1 MADGTIHGAAVP
13 DLLNQFEQ
21 ILDSDPLIDEV
32 GFIHPSQLAALH
44 NRAETDSSQSSFSE
58 RGDDNFW
65 IENHKLGISSD
76 VLLPLYAASRKEF
89 MNAVVEYKKLGD
101 LSHPSTEVLETEVM
115 KHSKALVLLSPDFGT
130 AWNSR
135 KLIASKKQQMTMFID
150 ELRLSALV
158 LSYSPKSDQAWCHRR
173 WVIKNLAAKGSTLQ
187 KILEEESGLVEK
199 MAEVLQE
206 LKKSKTWAA
215 LHVADNSCFHY
226 RMRLIIRI
234 LEECCR
240 KQEEGSCDSCVEVYW
255 VWQEELEWNE
265 ELIKRYL
272 GRESLWL
279 YRRFLSLLWIR
290 HFASDVNDVSS
301 PQKSKSSIQVNV
313 SIFLDKELLLV
324 NSCSEVLDNEFD
336 DYEAQAI
343 CSASYLLWLTKQ
355 IPETRKFELRDKI
368 EYEQLNTMLKVVAIR
383 GPPFGAI

>member
-272 GRESLWL
+272 GRE
-279 YRRFLSLLWIR
+279 
-290 HFASDVNDVSS
+290 
-301 PQKSKSSIQVNV
+301 
-313 SIFLDKELLLV
+313 
-324 NSCSEVLDNEFD
+324 
-336 DYEAQAI
+336 
-343 CSASYLLWLTKQ
+343 Q

>member
-1 MADGTIHGAAVP
+1 
-13 DLLNQFEQ
+13 
-21 ILDSDPLIDEV
+21 SDEV

-44 NRAETDSSQSSFSE
+44 NRASFSE

-101 LSHPSTEVLETEVM
+101 LSHPSSEVLETEVM

-135 KLIASKKQQMTMFID
+135 KLIASKKQQMTVFID

-173 WVIKNLAAKGSTLQ
+173 WVIKNVAAKCSTLR
-187 KILEEESGLVEK
+187 KILEEESDLVEK
-199 MAEVLQE
+199 MAERSKMNYRAWNHRCWLVSYMDSEQVLQE

-226 RMRLIIRI
+226 RMVITV
-234 LEECCR
+234 LEH
-240 KQEEGSCDSCVEVYW
+240 SEVFCGENLFI
-255 VWQEELEWNE
+255 VSHINFMTFQASQEELEWNE

-272 GRESLWL
+272 GRRLSIEQNLLQSLWL

-343 CSASYLLWLTKQ
+343 CSASYLLWLTKVITLQ
-355 IPETRKFELRDKI
+355 SLEYTSYYTMAWIPH
-368 EYEQLNTMLKVVAIR
+368 
-383 GPPFGAI
+383 